1 MILKLMN
8 FVTFPSYYLLFDRI
22 RFNIV
27 SKEVFDAITM
37 AETIQNDW
45 RMEKVEKRMPNVKYL
60 MQNFSIISICES
72 TENKNENKVDIFG
85 WAVFAIQIAC
95 TEH

>member
-1 MILKLMN
+1 MKMILKLIN
-8 FVTFPSYYLLFDRI
+8 FLTFSSYYLVFDRI
-22 RFNIV
+22 RFDIV
-27 SKEVFDAITM
+27 SKEVFDGWSNSK
-37 AETIQNDW
+37 TIGEW
-45 RMEKVEKRMPNVKYL
+45 KTVEERMPNVEYL